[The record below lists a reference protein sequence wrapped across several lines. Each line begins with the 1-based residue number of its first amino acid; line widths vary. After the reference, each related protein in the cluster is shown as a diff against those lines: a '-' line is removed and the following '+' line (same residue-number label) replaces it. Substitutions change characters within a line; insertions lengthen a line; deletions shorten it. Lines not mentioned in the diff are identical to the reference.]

1 MQPRKHENTKKTF
14 GTQRPLSPQRR
25 FLCHAAIATT
35 KYNHENTRARK
46 HEEDFLEPAAAKP
59 ATTTSL
65 VTLRTRPRN
74 ATTKARRHE
83 NTKKTF
89 WNAKTA
95 KPAKTI
101 SRSRCDR
108 THGRSPPSS
117 PKTQRRGQ
125 SVRRGAAQRRHRHR
139 KPAVCG
145 ACDNGL
151 LRRPLRVEP
160 NPSCLRAFVVC
171 LFRDF
176 VISWFRGF
184 VVSWLPL

>member
-1 MQPRKHENTKKTF
+1 MQPRRHENTKKTF
-14 GTQRPLSPQRR
+14 GTKTAKPAKAISLSRCDRDHEIQPRKHESTKTRR
-25 FLCHAAIATT
+25 RLLGTRSCKARNDDFSCHAANAPA
-35 KYNHENTRARK
+35 KCNHEG
-46 HEEDFLEPAAAKP
+46 
-59 ATTTSL
+59 
-65 VTLRTRPRN
+65 
-74 ATTKARRHE
+74 TKTQ

-101 SRSRCDR
+101 SLSRCDR

-125 SVRRGAAQRRHRHR
+125 SVRRG
-139 KPAVCG
+139 G

-176 VISWFRGF
+176 VVSCFRVF
-184 VVSWLPL
+184 VVAFVIGIAACVS